1 MYSPRR
7 EICYLFKLSTQLLL
21 PILVGTVATTKK
33 KAVDF
38 LSTRYKFNILK
49 LLYKEMC
56 HRLAEGL
63 GHCPNSP
70 DIENTRAARHM
81 RGGFAKNAEFYFE
94 SQIAPYWKS

>member
-33 KAVDF
+33 KPLTF
-38 LSTRYKFNILK
+38 SRYKFNILK

-56 HRLAEGL
+56 RRLAEGL

-70 DIENTRAARHM
+70 DRENTRAARHK